1 MRMTASLRG
10 FTLVEMAVVLVIV
23 GLMLGGLIVPL
34 TTQMEQKGFTDTQ
47 RAMAEIKEALMGY
60 ALSHAAAD
68 TRPYF
73 PCPDTDGN
81 GLENREVGGGCTNTE
96 GDLPW
101 ADLGVSGRDAWNNL
115 YRYRVANGFSN
126 SVNGFLLT
134 SNGNITVK
142 DASAGANIATNVPAL
157 VISRGKA
164 GAGGGADEAENTDV
178 DGTFVSHTPSGAAG
192 NEFDDMVVW
201 LPSAIIVNRMAVAG
215 RLP

>member
-1 MRMTASLRG
+1 MKESSRG

-68 TRPYF
+68 GRPHL
-73 PCPDTDGN
+73 PCPDTNGD
-81 GLENREVGGGCTNTE
+81 GLENREVGGACTNTE

-101 ADLGVSGRDAWNNL
+101 ADLGVSGRDAWSNL
-115 YRYRVANGFSN
+115 YRYRVANSFSN
-126 SVNGFLLT
+126 NVNGFLLT

-157 VISRGKA
+157 VISRGKG

-178 DGTFVSHTPSGAAG
+178 DGTFVSHAPSGAAG
-192 NEFDDMVVW
+192 NEFDDLVVW
-201 LPSAIIVNRMAVAG
+201 VPSAILINRMVAAG